1 MAKES
6 TAIMKRVIDECKKY
20 NDNLPEEPKNL
31 LDPFVIAA
39 RPGKMELHLAKRDSQ
54 IIVVSTDNGIIS
66 QLILL
71 DDSAL
76 VGIIGWT
83 IQVWQRLVE
92 RLPIFREY
100 IDSEGKNQEKVEQG
114 SILLEEAFLKAESE
128 AELKNSLLPSEEE
141 LQKARMEEYKHGALG
156 QINWDSSA
164 WKLKRAAD
172 NLLRIYLAARSAA
185 DSHRGPR
192 IFVEGGRGWE
202 EHFDE
207 QLIGIYYML
216 MGLAIEN
223 LFKGIIMVNHPEY
236 LTQDGLEKINKH
248 ETYEFLVD
256 PALRDLL
263 KEFDKFK
270 GILAE
275 LAEYVKWK
283 AKYPVSE
290 SYKEFEP
297 IGEFIDRDS
306 LIQLYESLNK
316 RARKERR
323 LQIIRKHG
331 KAPISIQEF
340 MDVRKEILVFMN
352 ASKKI
357 KDISEA
363 YPQWDEMI
371 ILHVLEDIAED
382 LDDKSKEKD
391 LRQKIELFKLGHD
404 V

>member
-1 MAKES
+1 MVGEIIS
-6 TAIMKRVIDECKKY
+6 GLY
-20 NDNLPEEPKNL
+20 NPA
-31 LDPFVIAA
+31 VIAKG
-39 RPGKMELHLAKRDSQ
+39 PGKMEIHLAKRNSQ
-54 IIVVSTDNGIIS
+54 IIAVSTDNGIID

-83 IQVWQRLVE
+83 IQVWQRLLE

-100 IDSEGKNQEKVEQG
+100 IDSESKNRENNGQA
-114 SILLEEAFLKAESE
+114 SMLLEEALLKAESE

-192 IFVEGGRGWE
+192 IFVEGGKGWE

-263 KEFDKFK
+263 KEFDEFK
-270 GILAE
+270 DILAE

-283 AKYPVSE
+283 AKYPISK

-297 IGEFIDRDS
+297 LDGFIDRDS
-306 LIQLYESLNK
+306 LIQLYASLNK
-316 RARKERR
+316 RARRERR

-331 KAPISIQEF
+331 NAPISIQEF
-340 MDVRKEILVFMN
+340 MNIRKEILAFMA
-352 ASKKI
+352 ASTKI
-357 KDISEA
+357 KDIMDS
-363 YPQWDEMI
+363 YLQWDETI
-371 ILHVLEDIAED
+371 IFHVLEDIAED
-382 LDDKSKEKD
+382 LGDESKEKE
-391 LRQKIELFKLGHD
+391 LKLKIELFKLGRD